1 MSRIAYVNG
10 HYVSHLDA
18 AVHVEDRGYQ
28 FADGIYEVC
37 EVRDGGIIDVKGH
50 LDRLER
56 SARELD
62 MECAVG
68 RSQLE
73 FVMGEI
79 RARNKVQDGLI
90 YMQMTR
96 GVAPRNHLF
105 PSKDIPSSLVLTA
118 RSTPRGIAAQKA
130 AQGVSVITV
139 PDNRWDRVD
148 IKTTSL
154 LPNVMAK
161 QKAKEAGAFEAWFVD
176 GDGNITEGTS
186 TNVWIVTKDNVLV
199 TRDASKGILKGI
211 TREGVLMTAERLQ
224 IKIEERRFSVEEA
237 QSAKE
242 AFITAATTVVV
253 PVVEIDGKKV
263 GEGIPGDMSE
273 KLRINFNK
281 LTAVEKND

>member
-10 HYVSHLDA
+10 YYVSHLDA

-37 EVRDGGIIDVKGH
+37 EVRDSNLIDVKGH

-56 SARELD
+56 SASELD
-62 MECAVG
+62 MNMALG
-68 RSQLE
+68 RRQLV

-79 RARNKVQDGLI
+79 CTRNKVRDGLI
-90 YMQMTR
+90 YIQMTR

-105 PSKDIPSSLVLTA
+105 PDADTPCSIVLTA
-118 RSTPRGIAAQKA
+118 RSTPRAVSEANA
-130 AQGVSVITV
+130 THGVSVITV

-161 QKAKEAGAFEAWFVD
+161 QKAKDAGAFEAWFVD
-176 GDGNITEGTS
+176 DDGLITEGTS
-186 TNVWIVTKDNVLV
+186 TNVWIVTHDNVLV

-224 IKIEERRFSVEEA
+224 LKVEERRFSVVEA
-237 QSAKE
+237 QNAKE
-242 AFITAATTVVV
+242 SFITAATTVVV
-253 PVVEIDGKKV
+253 PVVKIDGKIV
-263 GEGIPGDMSE
+263 GEGTPGEISQ
-273 KLRINFNK
+273 KVRTYFHK
-281 LTAVEKND
+281 YTAPQ

>member
-10 HYVSHLDA
+10 YYVSHLDA

-37 EVRDGGIIDVKGH
+37 EVRDSNLIDVKGH

-56 SARELD
+56 SASELD
-62 MECAVG
+62 MNLALG
-68 RSQLE
+68 RRQLE
-73 FVMGEI
+73 FVMGEVCT
-79 RARNKVQDGLI
+79 RNKVRDGLI
-90 YMQMTR
+90 YLQMTR

-105 PSKDIPSSLVLTA
+105 PHADTPSSIVLTA
-118 RSTPRGIAAQKA
+118 RSTPRAASEAMA

-139 PDNRWDRVD
+139 PDNRWERVD

-161 QKAKEAGAFEAWFVD
+161 QKAKDAGAFEAWFVD
-176 GDGNITEGTS
+176 DDGQITEGTS
-186 TNVWIVTKDNVLV
+186 TNVWIVTHDNVLV

-211 TREGVLMTAERLQ
+211 TREGVFMTAERLQ
-224 IKIEERRFSVEEA
+224 LKIEERRFSVLEA
-237 QSAKE
+237 QNAKE

-253 PVVEIDGKKV
+253 PVVKIDGKIV
-263 GEGIPGDMSE
+263 GEGTPGEISQ
-273 KLRINFNK
+273 KVRTYFHK
-281 LTAVEKND
+281 YTTPQ